1 MNSSASLPNGIVA
14 NGELANHDNTIAT
27 NATSVSVSALNGSLV
42 NRNEYNQQH
51 SLKSKILSSFKKTR
65 HVLKLTKSNRQFKPR
80 V

>member
-14 NGELANHDNTIAT
+14 NGDLKNHDNMVASKAT
-27 NATSVSVSALNGSLV
+27 SVSALNGSLV

-51 SLKSKILSSFKKTR
+51 SLKSKIINSIKRTKR
-65 HVLKLTKSNRQFKPR
+65 VLKLSKSHRQFQPC